1 MRCVFSFQI
10 ESFTLRYRLLLLS
23 YLKEI
28 VRSQSEDFY
37 QSFFVDREKE
47 TKEFCF
53 APYFPNIQIEGDEI
67 VSNTLNLTVSSSNYE
82 MIIHLINGAQQKKEY
97 YYKGSTMKFIG
108 VKMMKEKPI
117 IQSPI
122 WFKTLSPMLIESK
135 DKKPLLAGDE
145 NFEKELNI
153 ICSKMIE
160 SKYGRSLYQPIKIL
174 KHHLKKTVIKEN
186 LHQKS
191 GDLFFTGNIGQVL
204 LDGDP
209 RDLNVFYME
218 GISLRS
224 NQGFGCLDVV

>member
-10 ESFTLRYRLLLLS
+10 EHFPLRYRLLLLS

-37 QSFFVDREKE
+37 QSFFADREKV
-47 TKEFCF
+47 TKEFCY
-53 APYFPNIQIEGDEI
+53 APYFPNIQIKEDGI
-67 VSNTLNLTVSSSNYE
+67 ISNTLNLTVSSSNYE

-97 YYKGSTMKFIG
+97 YYKGSTMKFTG
-108 VKMMKEKPI
+108 VKMIKEKPI

-122 WFKTLSPMLIESK
+122 WFKTLSPLLVESK
-135 DKKPLLAGDE
+135 DKKPLLASDE

-209 RDLNVFYME
+209 RDLNVFYLE

-224 NQGFGCLDVV
+224 NQGFGCLDMV